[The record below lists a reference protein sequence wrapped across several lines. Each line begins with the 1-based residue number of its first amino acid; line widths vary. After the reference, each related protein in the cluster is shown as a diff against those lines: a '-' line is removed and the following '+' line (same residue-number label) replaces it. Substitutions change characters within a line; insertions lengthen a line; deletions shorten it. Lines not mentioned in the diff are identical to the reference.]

1 MLKQARNGGSITPRF
16 DKILQKHV
24 AHSRLAIVEQAEIS
38 QGLWDHSRQ
47 KWSLQWSQAGHDAM
61 KEIDHIIYAT
71 GVVPNI
77 EKVACLATMQQE
89 HPVENINGLAKIT
102 NDLMWNE
109 QVPMFLSGG
118 LAGLRLGPGAANL
131 VGARQGAE
139 RIAWK
144 IDQLLGKIDEGQGI
158 GCEPEEAEATAMEG
172 IDSVTRFEHRSDFTG
187 GFVNHFEA
195 LAVCES

>member
-1 MLKQARNGGSITPRF
+1 
-16 DKILQKHV
+16 
-24 AHSRLAIVEQAEIS
+24 
-38 QGLWDHSRQ
+38 
-47 KWSLQWSQAGHDAM
+47 
-61 KEIDHIIYAT
+61 
-71 GVVPNI
+71 
-77 EKVACLATMQQE
+77 MQQE

-131 VGARQGAE
+131 VGARQGGE

-144 IDQLLGKIDEGQGI
+144 IDQLLGKVGEGRGTK
-158 GCEPEEAEATAMEG
+158 CESGETGATVVEVV
-172 IDSVTRFEHRSDFTG
+172 DSATRVEFRSDFTG

-195 LAVCES
+195 LAMRET